1 MKEVINNFFKD
12 SNLKVL
18 IVGSYPW
25 AIERIENTIEVRVAS
40 DQEMQ
45 DNPCLHPL
53 NLTPPELLLMQRLGI
68 AIKPRKFK

>member
-1 MKEVINNFFKD
+1 MKEVINHFFKD

-18 IVGSYPW
+18 IVGVRPW
-25 AIERIENTIEVRVAS
+25 AIERIENTIEVRIAS

-53 NLTPPELLLMQRLGI
+53 NLTPPELVLMQALGI
-68 AIKPRKFK
+68 TIEPRDFR